1 MKAHREIR
9 TSKTRVRKFNGYCEE
24 CKKEICSCKAY
35 QYVDESNATITNNS
49 PYLCKQCY
57 EKRYNVHIKDDVE
70 RFKSRLVDTLQ
81 QIQYNN
87 NLDTIRIDKLVE
99 YIKNTD

>member
-9 TSKTRVRKFNGYCEE
+9 TSKTRIRKFNGYCEE

-35 QYVDESNATITNNS
+35 QYVDESNGAITNNS

>member
-1 MKAHREIR
+1 MSNR
-9 TSKTRVRKFNGYCEE
+9 TYRGKIRKFNGYCEE

-35 QYVDESNATITNNS
+35 QYVDESNAAITNNS
-49 PYLCKQCY
+49 PYLCKTCY
-57 EKRYNVHIKDDVE
+57 EKKYNVHIPDEVE
-70 RFKSRLVDTLQ
+70 RFKNRLINTLQ

>member
-35 QYVDESNATITNNS
+35 QYVDESNAAITNNS
-49 PYLCKQCY
+49 LYLCKQCY

>member
-24 CKKEICSCKAY
+24 CKKGICSCKAY
-35 QYVDESNATITNNS
+35 QYVDESNAAITNNS
-49 PYLCKQCY
+49 LYLCKQCY

>member
-1 MKAHREIR
+1 M
-9 TSKTRVRKFNGYCEE
+9 
-24 CKKEICSCKAY
+24 
-35 QYVDESNATITNNS
+35 
-49 PYLCKQCY
+49 
-57 EKRYNVHIKDDVE
+57 HIKDDVE

>member
-35 QYVDESNATITNNS
+35 QRLQIIVFTYANNVM
-49 PYLCKQCY
+49 
-57 EKRYNVHIKDDVE
+57 RKD
-70 RFKSRLVDTLQ
+70 TMC
-81 QIQYNN
+81 I
-87 NLDTIRIDKLVE
+87 
-99 YIKNTD
+99 

>member
-49 PYLCKQCY
+49 LYLCKQCY
-57 EKRYNVHIKDDVE
+57 EKKYNVHIKDDVE

>member
-35 QYVDESNATITNNS
+35 QYVDESNAAITNNS

>member
-9 TSKTRVRKFNGYCEE
+9 TSKIRVRKFNGYCEE

-35 QYVDESNATITNNS
+35 QYVDESNAAITNNS
-49 PYLCKQCY
+49 LYLCKQCY

>member
-1 MKAHREIR
+1 MKAHRAIR

-35 QYVDESNATITNNS
+35 QYVDESNAAITNNS
-49 PYLCKQCY
+49 LYLCKQCY